1 MISLIVN
8 PASGGGRA
16 AAAIPGVRRELERR
30 GIAHTVHE
38 TESLGHARGLA
49 RSAGSAGRVAVALG
63 GDGLVS
69 AVATGLRG
77 SDGVFGILPGGR
89 GNDFARFLGI
99 PLDPVAACEVL
110 QTGSVSRLDLGCA
123 GGQPFLGVASCGLDS
138 DANRIANQTRM
149 IRGRLGYVYG
159 GLRALTTWKAANFR
173 VRLDGER
180 LTIRG
185 YTIAVANSSMYGG
198 GMRIAP
204 DASTTDGLLDV
215 VLISD
220 RSRLRFLRHLPK
232 VFSGTHASLPFVR
245 IVRASHVEVDADRP
259 FTVYADGD
267 PIAELPVRFGVEPG
281 AVCVRVPVGNGP
293 PVPDMGP

>member
-8 PASGGGRA
+8 PEAGGGRA
-16 AAAIPGVRRELERR
+16 GAAIPRVQHELERR

-38 TESLGHARGLA
+38 TQSLGHARELA
-49 RSAGSAGRVAVALG
+49 QSAGAAGQTAVALG

-69 AVATGLRG
+69 AVAAALRG
-77 SDGVFGILPGGR
+77 SEGVLGVLPGGR

-110 QTGSVSRLDLGCA
+110 QTGHVSRLDLGCA
-123 GGQPFLGVASCGLDS
+123 DGRPFLGVASCGLDS
-138 DANRIANQTRM
+138 AANRIANQARL
-149 IRGRLGYVYG
+149 IRGRLVYAYG
-159 GLRALTTWKAANFR
+159 GLRALTRWKPANFR
-173 VRLDGER
+173 LRLDDEP

-185 YTIAVANSSMYGG
+185 YTVAVANSSMYGG

-204 DASTTDGLLDV
+204 DASPTDGLFDV

-220 RSRLRFLRHLPK
+220 RSRLRLLRDLPK
-232 VFSGTHASLPFVR
+232 VFGGTHTSLPFVR

-267 PIAELPVRFGVEPG
+267 PIAELPVRLSVEPE
-281 AVCVRVPVGNGP
+281 AVGVRVPVGSRL
-293 PVPDMGP
+293 PVRDSRP